1 LIVRSLNG
9 RSEVA
14 GAWDA
19 WQKGPVSIPASASW
33 LPSDIASLQVT
44 TSAKSLVTMS
54 TSHQAAEGS
63 Q

>member
-1 LIVRSLNG
+1 
-9 RSEVA
+9 
-14 GAWDA
+14 
-19 WQKGPVSIPASASW
+19 VSIPASASW